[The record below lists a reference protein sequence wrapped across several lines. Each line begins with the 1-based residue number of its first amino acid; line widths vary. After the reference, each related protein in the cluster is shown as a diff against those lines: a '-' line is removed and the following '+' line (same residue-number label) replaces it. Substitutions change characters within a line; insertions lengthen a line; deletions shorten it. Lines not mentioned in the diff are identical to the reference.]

1 MYMCVNESMYCM
13 CALWMS
19 MCKCDLA
26 WKNEDDAKAEDAG
39 ENEEKDADADKD
51 ETPRA
56 TTANAI
62 VSRGCCQ

>member
-1 MYMCVNESMYCM
+1 
-13 CALWMS
+13 

-26 WKNEDDAKAEDAG
+26 WKNEDEAKAEDAD
-39 ENEEKDADADKD
+39 ENEDKDAEADKD

-56 TTANAI
+56 ATANAI

>member
-1 MYMCVNESMYCM
+1 
-13 CALWMS
+13 

-26 WKNEDDAKAEDAG
+26 WKNEDEAKAEDAD
-39 ENEEKDADADKD
+39 ENEDKDADADKD